1 MNATI
6 INSVSII
13 VLAVA
18 FIWHCIGSRH

>member
-13 VLAVA
+13 LLAVA